1 MAEDVDMAG
10 AEKSHDFKNDY
21 NKDYYQDLPV
31 NFDLNHLT
39 LSETA
44 LEFFSEDEYLK
55 LLVPLV
61 DQISATNILD
71 ERGIDLY
78 RNMISLQINTLMFTI
93 DEDDDDAF
101 IRLNTAKQYLFNL
114 IDGCYKGYRGRL
126 ATETKRVYRTET
138 GGEGKK
144 RKWSIL

>member
-1 MAEDVDMAG
+1 MADVDMAG
-10 AEKSHDFKNDY
+10 AEKAHDFKGDY

-44 LEFFSEDEYLK
+44 MEFFDSDERLK
-55 LLVPLV
+55 LLLPLV
-61 DQISATNILD
+61 DQVSATNILD
-71 ERGIDLY
+71 DRGIDLY
-78 RNMISLQINTLMFTI
+78 RSMVSSQIYTLMMTI
-93 DEDDDDAF
+93 DEDDDEAF
-101 IRLNTAKQYLFNL
+101 IKLNTGRQYLFNL

-126 ATETKRVYRTET
+126 ATETKRVYRTESS
-138 GGEGKK
+138 GEGKK

>member
-1 MAEDVDMAG
+1 MAG
-10 AEKSHDFKNDY
+10 AERKHDFKADY

-44 LEFFSEDEYLK
+44 LKFFMEDDNLK
-55 LLVPLV
+55 LLLPLV

-71 ERGIDLY
+71 QRGIDLY
-78 RNMISLQINTLMFTI
+78 RSMISSQIYTLMMVI
-93 DEDDDDAF
+93 DEDDDSAF
-101 IRLNTAKQYLFNL
+101 IKLNTARQYLFNL

-126 ATETKRVYRTET
+126 ATETKRVYRTESS
-138 GGEGKK
+138 GDQKK
-144 RKWSIL
+144 RRFSIQ